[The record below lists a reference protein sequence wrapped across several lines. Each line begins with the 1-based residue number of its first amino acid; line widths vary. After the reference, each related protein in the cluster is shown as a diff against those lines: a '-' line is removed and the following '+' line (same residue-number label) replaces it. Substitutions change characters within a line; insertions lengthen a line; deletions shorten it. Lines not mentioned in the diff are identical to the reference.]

1 MVKVGLQLYTVREA
15 MERDFEGTL
24 RKIAGLGYQG
34 VEFAGFIGRMSDE
47 VKAILEETGLTA
59 LGAHTSYNRLLH
71 ALDEEIAFN
80 KAIGNRYLILPY
92 LEEKDRGRWE
102 EVLEDMK
109 TIGKKCADAGMVLFY
124 HNHEFEL
131 TEELDGQPVLDA
143 IFAKI
148 PADLI
153 QMELDSCWV
162 SYAGFDPLEYISK
175 YSGRL
180 PLLHL
185 KDMVIKSDGSAET
198 VELGQGEV
206 AVKEIADAAISAGVE
221 WLVVEQDH
229 CAGDAMESIETS
241 RDWLR
246 DYANKGGQIHV

>member
-24 RKIAGLGYQG
+24 RKVADLGYQG
-34 VEFAGFIGRMSDE
+34 VEFAGFYGRTPDQ
-47 VKAILEETGLTA
+47 VKAILEETGLVA
-59 LGAHTSYNRLLH
+59 LGAHTSYGRLLH
-71 ALDEEIAFN
+71 DLDEEIAFN
-80 KAIGNRYLILPY
+80 KAIGNRYLIFPY

-102 EVLEDMK
+102 EVIEDMK
-109 TIGKKCADAGMVLFY
+109 RIGQKCVDAGMVLFY

-148 PADLI
+148 PPELL

-162 SYAGFDPLEYISK
+162 SYAGFDPLEYISR

-185 KDMVIKSDGSAET
+185 KDMVIKTDGTADT

-206 AVKEIADAAISAGVE
+206 AIKEVADAAISAGVE

-229 CAGDAMESIETS
+229 CAGNALESIKTS
-241 RDWLR
+241 MDWVR
-246 DYANKGGQIHV
+246 DYGNQGGRINV